1 VRRLARVQST
11 GRKGRGHS
19 RGRRIGRR
27 SSGLRLRD
35 VSPII
40 DATITAAV
48 RIRIPIPFR
57 MNLPSKYRAV
67 AKLWGVQ
74 VAAGFNRENALAMYA
89 RAMKGLSDMIGE
101 RDDPLLVH
109 SRGTSTFYQVQ
120 IGADTR
126 READDLCSHMRRAG
140 GACLVKRN
148 KVEGLQISRAK
159 GRIARRAHAHWRRIP
174 PATHDARIRASV
186 F

>member
-1 VRRLARVQST
+1 MTR
-11 GRKGRGHS
+11 
-19 RGRRIGRR
+19 
-27 SSGLRLRD
+27 
-35 VSPII
+35 
-40 DATITAAV
+40 AA
-48 RIRIPIPFR
+48 
-57 MNLPSKYRAV
+57 

-74 VAAGFNRENALAMYA
+74 VAAGFNRDNALAMYA
-89 RAMKGLSDMIGE
+89 RAMNGLSAMIGK

-120 IGADTR
+120 IGTDTR

-159 GRIARRAHAHWRRIP
+159 GHVARRVHTHWRRILAGP
-174 PATHDARIRASV
+174 HDTRPL
-186 F
+186 